1 MILEVLRPFSGSDR
15 LTRWGKLFTMLDAF
29 FILDTDLDHFRAKKI
44 AETAEGVRA
53 VPGNFDI
60 TFDDQPL
67 DFSTKARIDAGIDA
81 AECLVVLI
89 GQNTASDPGVIYA
102 ISRAVHEVGIPV
114 IGVRIDK
121 LGDEHR
127 LQGIAGEDPFARSG
141 LSGRSL
147 LQIETYDP
155 PYSSSVFARS
165 HIRYTLR
172 DWVALAINESVRRNA
187 RVRRSNRRSAS

>member
-1 MILEVLRPFSGSDR
+1 MHN
-15 LTRWGKLFTMLDAF
+15 AF
-29 FILDTDLDHFRAKKI
+29 FAFDSELDSFRAQRI

-53 VPGNFDI
+53 VPGNVDI
-60 TFDDQPL
+60 TFDDRPL
-67 DFSTKARIDAGIDA
+67 DSPTKARIDAGIDA

-102 ISRAVHEVGIPV
+102 ISRAVHEFGIPV

-121 LGDEHR
+121 LADENR
-127 LQGIAGEDPFARSG
+127 LQGIAGDDPFARSG

-155 PYSSSVFARS
+155 PFSSSVFARS

-172 DWVALAINESVRRNA
+172 DWVALAINESVRRSA
-187 RVRRSNRRSAS
+187 RVRRSRPRADSA